1 MSKKPKKKKQEVTVG
16 EIAKQFLAWVG
27 VNRSANTFKMY
38 DNRLR
43 PFIEQFGTA
52 VVRQLKPQQI
62 DDYFAGVNKWVDGKE
77 KAPDTIRANIV
88 ALEQLEKF
96 AIKKQLIKKPFVGE
110 HEKPAGRMRDRL
122 PTADEVS
129 QIKAIASP
137 EFNVVYQ
144 ALRQSGARPNEIARA
159 TVADWDRV
167 TGQIVLEK
175 HKTARKTGRPRKIA
189 VGEKLA
195 ALILASLGDR
205 TEGPLFRTPRGNQ
218 WTTDTLSQTFSRYRN
233 AAGVDKAVVL
243 YSSRHEHA
251 TAICKLH
258 GMDATADALGHATK
272 ITGRYVHQDPKER
285 QARQDSVSL

>member
-1 MSKKPKKKKQEVTVG
+1 
-16 EIAKQFLAWVG
+16 
-27 VNRSANTFKMY
+27 
-38 DNRLR
+38 
-43 PFIEQFGTA
+43 
-52 VVRQLKPQQI
+52 LKPQQI
-62 DDYFAGVNKWVDGKE
+62 DDYLASVNKWANGKE

-88 ALEQLEKF
+88 VLERLEQF
-96 AIKKQLIKKPFVGE
+96 SIKRQLVKHPFVGE

-122 PTADEVS
+122 PTAEEVAK
-129 QIKAIASP
+129 IKAIASP
-137 EFNVVYQ
+137 EFNLVYQ
-144 ALRQSGARPNEIARA
+144 ALRQSGARPNEIARS

-167 TGQIVLEK
+167 TGQIVLLK
-175 HKTARKTGRPRKIA
+175 HKTIRKTGRPRKIA
-189 VGEKLA
+189 VGEKLT

-233 AAGVDKAVVL
+233 AAGVDKSVVL